1 MADDTQDHPA
11 SDRLAYR
18 PKNRSGSAKRQR
30 TEGIFVRLSAT
41 EKADVAARAER
52 AGLGEAGYARAVLF
66 GGDPGPR
73 AMRRPPADHVAIRE
87 ILGALGRI
95 GNNLN
100 QIAFKLNRGQD
111 VAFPALQRAL
121 DEVMAAR
128 AELRIALGKEV
139 ADEN

>member
-1 MADDTQDHPA
+1 MADDAQNHPA
-11 SDRLAYR
+11 DDRLAYR
-18 PKNRSGSAKRQR
+18 PKSRSASAQRQR
-30 TEGIFVRLSAT
+30 STSLTIRLTPT
-41 EKADVAARAER
+41 EKADFLTRANR
-52 AGLGEAGYARAVLF
+52 AGLTAGSFL
-66 GGDPGPR
+66 R
-73 AMRRPPADHVAIRE
+73 AMMNNGAPAPRSVRLPPADHVALRE

-100 QIAFKLNRGQD
+100 QIALKLNRGRD
-111 VAFPALQRAL
+111 VAFPALQQVL